1 MSNVIVCEG
10 TLAKTPYFVSE
21 DGINLYSIE
30 ELCYYLMTNA
40 YLLDDSFVEIHLA
53 EWIANECSLES
64 LGKR

>member
-1 MSNVIVCEG
+1 MSNMSNVIVCEG

-40 YLLDDSFVEIHLA
+40 YLLDDSVV
-53 EWIANECSLES
+53 
-64 LGKR
+64 